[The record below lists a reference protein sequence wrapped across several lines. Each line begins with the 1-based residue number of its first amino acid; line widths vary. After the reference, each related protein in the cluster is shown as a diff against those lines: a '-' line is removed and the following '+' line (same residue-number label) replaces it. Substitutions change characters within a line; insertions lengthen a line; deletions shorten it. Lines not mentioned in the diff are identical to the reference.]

1 MMRNA
6 NSEKG
11 SGSAPVALVTGG
23 AVRVGRA
30 ICLALAGDGYRIAVH
45 YNSSERQAEALAAEL
60 EPHGDGHEL
69 LKSDLTRPGAAA
81 RLVEGAISRYDRL
94 DLLVNNAALFFD
106 DQASIGDLARMKV
119 LNFDAAAA
127 LIDAA
132 APELVRSRGSVISI
146 ADVAAYQELSKHKAY
161 SRTKA
166 ALLDLTHRKALAL
179 AGLGVR
185 VNAVCPGT
193 VLFPDSYAEPQRQR
207 IVGQI
212 PLGRAGTPED
222 VAQAVVYLARAG
234 FVTGQVIAVDG
245 GRILHA
251 LDEGPPSPRDPH
263 LN

>member
-6 NSEKG
+6 NGEAGSETR
-11 SGSAPVALVTGG
+11 PVALVTGG

-30 ICLALAGDGYRIAVH
+30 ICLALARDGFCLAVH
-45 YNSSERQAEALAAEL
+45 YNSSEQAVEALSAEL
-60 EPHGDGHEL
+60 ESLGSENVAF
-69 LKSDLTRPGAAA
+69 KSDLTRPGAPAK
-81 RLVEGAISRYDRL
+81 LIKSAIDRFDRL

-106 DQASIGDLARMKV
+106 DQASMNDLARMKV
-119 LNFDAAAA
+119 LNFDAVAT

-132 APELVRSRGSVISI
+132 APELVRSRGSVVTI
-146 ADVAAYQELSKHKAY
+146 ADVAAYQALSKHKAY

-166 ALLDLTHRKALAL
+166 ALLELTHRKALAL
-179 AGLGVR
+179 AALGVR

-193 VLFPDSYAEPQRQR
+193 VLFPDSYDESRRER
-207 IVGQI
+207 IVDQI

-234 FVTGQVIAVDG
+234 FVTGQAIAVDG
-245 GRILHA
+245 GRILCS
-251 LDEGPPSPRDPH
+251 LDEGQARPRDPH

>member
-6 NSEKG
+6 NGVPGPEI
-11 SGSAPVALVTGG
+11 APVALVTGG
-23 AVRVGRA
+23 AARVGRA
-30 ICLALAGDGYRIAVH
+30 LCLALGADGYRVGIH
-45 YNSSERQAEALAAEL
+45 YNSSEREATELAEELTSTGAGAEVLA
-60 EPHGDGHEL
+60 
-69 LKSDLTRPGAAA
+69 SDLTRPGSAAKLVDEAIA
-81 RLVEGAISRYDRL
+81 RLDRL

-106 DQASIGDLARMKV
+106 DQAGMNDLARMKV
-119 LNFDAAAA
+119 LNFDAVVA

-132 APELVRSRGSVISI
+132 APELVRSKGSVITI
-146 ADVAAYQELSKHKAY
+146 ADVAAYQALSKHKAY

-179 AGLGVR
+179 APLGVR

-193 VLFPDSYAEPQRQR
+193 VLFPEAYGESQRRR
-207 IVGQI
+207 IVDQI
-212 PLGRAGTPED
+212 PLGRAGAPED

-245 GRILHA
+245 GRILRA
-251 LDEGPPSPRDPH
+251 IDDGPPRPPDPN

>member
-6 NSEKG
+6 NSAE
-11 SGSAPVALVTGG
+11 SPQPEPVALVTGG

-30 ICLALAGDGYRIAVH
+30 ICLALARDGFRVAVH
-45 YNSSERQAEALAAEL
+45 YNSSEREAEELAQEL
-60 EPHGDGHEL
+60 ERHGPGHGL
-69 LKSDLTRPGAAA
+69 LRSDLTRPGAAA
-81 RLVEGAISRYDRL
+81 KLVESAIARFDRL
-94 DLLVNNAALFFD
+94 DVLVNNAALFFD
-106 DQASIGDLARMKV
+106 DQGSINDLARMKV
-119 LNFDAAAA
+119 LNYDAAAS

-132 APELVRSRGSVISI
+132 APELVRSRGSVVSI
-146 ADVAAYQELSKHKAY
+146 ADVAAYQELSRHKAY

-193 VLFPDSYAEPQRQR
+193 VLFPESYEPPRRRR
-207 IVGQI
+207 IVEQI
-212 PLGRAGTPED
+212 PLGRAGTPDD

-251 LDEGPPSPRDPH
+251 LDEGPPAPRDPN